1 MCTPAFDEFVDQIKQ
16 IYPEGDLSKAYDRIK
31 WYLTNDPMCANG
43 KPLTYDLIMQKFSD
57 HIRQWNTRYGK
68 RDKKYLAR
76 EIEEKRKTLHDF
88 MGARMYNMEFVMD
101 GSINLERNGY
111 LFGKFNMNYLDA
123 QLTDFKTTIENGKQ
137 KAREQAGIPE

>member
-1 MCTPAFDEFVDQIKQ
+1 
-16 IYPEGDLSKAYDRIK
+16 
-31 WYLTNDPMCANG
+31 
-43 KPLTYDLIMQKFSD
+43 
-57 HIRQWNTRYGK
+57 
-68 RDKKYLAR
+68 
-76 EIEEKRKTLHDF
+76 